1 MLKGLPSAGT
11 SQKSEKRLKFSRR
24 GCGGVQEEEE
34 EEDGCGCKKKAKKV
48 KCFQGRQHEM
58 ECLKVDTN
66 LRIMSALPRL
76 I

>member
-34 EEDGCGCKKKAKKV
+34 EDGCGCKK
-48 KCFQGRQHEM
+48 RQ
-58 ECLKVDTN
+58 K
-66 LRIMSALPRL
+66 R
-76 I
+76 